1 MHTGNLIDNLM
12 ATVERAETSVCT
24 QPEPEFQ
31 LAYRYIISLNEL
43 ANLDAPSQLAG
54 VA

>member
-1 MHTGNLIDNLM
+1 MYTGNLIDELM
-12 ATVERAETSVCT
+12 ATVERAETSIRT

-31 LAYRYIISLNEL
+31 LAYRCVISLNEL
-43 ANLDAPSQLAG
+43 ANLDAPSQFAG

>member
-1 MHTGNLIDNLM
+1 MYTGNLIDELM
-12 ATVERAETSVCT
+12 ATVERAETSIRT

-31 LAYRYIISLNEL
+31 LAYRYVISLNEL
-43 ANLDAPSQLAG
+43 TNLDSSQLAG

>member
-1 MHTGNLIDNLM
+1 MYTGNLINDLM
-12 ATVERAETSVCT
+12 ATVERAESSIRV

-31 LAYRYIISLNEL
+31 LAYRYVIALSEL
-43 ANLDAPSQLAG
+43 ANLDAPSQFAG

>member
-1 MHTGNLIDNLM
+1 MYTGNLIDNLM
-12 ATVERAETSVCT
+12 ATVERAETSIRT

-31 LAYRYIISLNEL
+31 LAYRYVISLNEL
-43 ANLDAPSQLAG
+43 ANLDAPSSLAG

>member
-1 MHTGNLIDNLM
+1 MYTGTLITDLIT
-12 ATVERAETSVCT
+12 TVERAETSIRP

-31 LAYRYIISLNEL
+31 LAYRYVISLNEL
-43 ANLDAPSQLAG
+43 ANLDASSQLAG

>member
-1 MHTGNLIDNLM
+1 MYTGNLINELM
-12 ATVERAETSVCT
+12 ATVERAEISVRT
-24 QPEPEFQ
+24 HTEPEFQ

-43 ANLDAPSQLAG
+43 ANLDAPSQFAG

>member
-1 MHTGNLIDNLM
+1 MYTGNLIDELM
-12 ATVERAETSVCT
+12 ATVERAETSIRT

-31 LAYRYIISLNEL
+31 LAYRYVISLNE
-43 ANLDAPSQLAG
+43 ASLDASSQLAG

>member
-1 MHTGNLIDNLM
+1 MYTGNLIDNLM
-12 ATVERAETSVCT
+12 ATVERAESSMCT

-31 LAYRYIISLNEL
+31 LAYRYVISLNEL

>member
-1 MHTGNLIDNLM
+1 MYTGNLIDNLM

>member
-1 MHTGNLIDNLM
+1 MYTGNLIDNLM
-12 ATVERAETSVCT
+12 ATVERAETTVRI

-31 LAYRYIISLNEL
+31 LAYRYVISLNEL
-43 ANLDAPSQLAG
+43 ANLNAPSQLAG

>member
-1 MHTGNLIDNLM
+1 MYSGNLIDNLI
-12 ATVERAETSVCT
+12 ATVERAETSVRT

-31 LAYRYIISLNEL
+31 LAYRYVISLNEL
-43 ANLDAPSQLAG
+43 TSLDAPSQLAG

>member
-1 MHTGNLIDNLM
+1 MYTGTMISDLI
-12 ATVERAETSVCT
+12 ATVERAETSIRV

-31 LAYRYIISLNEL
+31 LAYRYVIALSEL
-43 ANLDAPSQLAG
+43 AHLDAPSQLAG

>member
-1 MHTGNLIDNLM
+1 MYTGNLISDLM
-12 ATVERAETSVCT
+12 ATVERAETSIRT

-31 LAYRYIISLNEL
+31 LACRYVISLNEL
-43 ANLDAPSQLAG
+43 ANIDAPSQLAG

>member
-1 MHTGNLIDNLM
+1 MYTGNLIDNLM
-12 ATVERAETSVCT
+12 ATVERAETTVRT

-31 LAYRYIISLNEL
+31 LAYRYVISLNEL
-43 ANLDAPSQLAG
+43 ANLNAPSQLAG

>member
-1 MHTGNLIDNLM
+1 MYTGNLIDDLI
-12 ATVERAETSVCT
+12 ATVERAETSISP

-31 LAYRYIISLNEL
+31 LAYRYVIALNEL
-43 ANLDAPSQLAG
+43 TNLNTRSQFAG

>member
-1 MHTGNLIDNLM
+1 MYTGTLITDLI
-12 ATVERAETSVCT
+12 ATVERAESSIHV
-24 QPEPEFQ
+24 QADPELQ
-31 LAYRYIISLNEL
+31 LTYRYVIALSEL

>member
-1 MHTGNLIDNLM
+1 MYTGNLIDELM
-12 ATVERAETSVCT
+12 ATVERAETSIRT

-31 LAYRYIISLNEL
+31 LAYRYVISLNEL
-43 ANLDAPSQLAG
+43 ASLDAPSQLAG